1 VSDEQLENQ
10 EHDEDNFEAG
20 KEPYQSLAAQ
30 LYVRF
35 CQSVLRIPFGRP
47 ATVTFGPFQR
57 VEISGSSMRVVVLP
71 PSPRF
76 WNDWGEQTELFKEFI
91 LARFDAARDEWVI
104 EDGLDD
110 SPVYHLVSFSTQ
122 APNQKNSSL

>member
-1 VSDEQLENQ
+1 
-10 EHDEDNFEAG
+10 
-20 KEPYQSLAAQ
+20 
-30 LYVRF
+30 
-35 CQSVLRIPFGRP
+35 
-47 ATVTFGPFQR
+47 
-57 VEISGSSMRVVVLP
+57 MRVVVLP

-110 SPVYHLVSFSTQ
+110 SPVYHLVSFILRAARNEAS
-122 APNQKNSSL
+122 